1 MGRKMNRG
9 KQQVLFN
16 YLPGRT
22 FDFEG
27 GTIAR
32 VKSIRGLQNNDL
44 NIEILL
50 QRIAAEARPWPQ
62 EFRQALTDR
71 ILSDPSRFVLLEPK
85 NVEAE
90 LFPKV
95 FWCDNRSCGRVF
107 DYSNSDELPG
117 ATCRTCRTGKL
128 VQLRF
133 VKIHRCGE
141 LKELSPPF
149 CQRCHTSN
157 YMALDTRRSERISNF
172 RWICR
177 QCGTKRT
184 LFSGSC
190 RACQQW
196 SGENRMQ
203 NMSIEV
209 HRAGRTFYAHTT
221 TLLNIPNR
229 QLEGFFNLQ
238 EWSAIAA
245 AKFFG
250 LPEVANRS
258 LNDFNQSTSS
268 QEPASDPGLSGAD
281 LDELMR
287 RQASGELTAE
297 QMVAQME
304 ALRQQRRQ
312 EQQQN
317 SPVAIAQ
324 QLEQR
329 TGVSIATWQ
338 QAGQEMLEALM
349 PLEIGNPRNLFDQ
362 SSSESTV
369 QLAQRMGLSQ
379 LALVTDFPMI
389 VATYGYSRVESAP
402 RRNPADPIQ
411 CQLNPFPPQR
421 DYGGKFPIYV
431 DQVQADA
438 LLLSLNPERVHA
450 WLERNGFQPQN
461 IPNGSDSTLARRSYF
476 VQLFED
482 APLRQT
488 LDATRPQARMV
499 FGLLHTLSHLCVR
512 QAALLCGLDQ
522 TSLSEYLLPR
532 TLTFAIYCN
541 HRFGATIGALTAL
554 FEQSLTEWLNAVR
567 DARRCVYDPVC
578 REREA
583 SCHACTHLAE
593 TSCRF
598 FNLNLG
604 RSFLFGGYDPKFRQ
618 NITGYFDPSLS

>member
-1 MGRKMNRG
+1 
-9 KQQVLFN
+9 
-16 YLPGRT
+16 
-22 FDFEG
+22 
-27 GTIAR
+27 
-32 VKSIRGLQNNDL
+32 
-44 NIEILL
+44 
-50 QRIAAEARPWPQ
+50 
-62 EFRQALTDR
+62 
-71 ILSDPSRFVLLEPK
+71 
-85 NVEAE
+85 
-90 LFPKV
+90 
-95 FWCDNRSCGRVF
+95 
-107 DYSNSDELPG
+107 
-117 ATCRTCRTGKL
+117 
-128 VQLRF
+128 
-133 VKIHRCGE
+133 
-141 LKELSPPF
+141 
-149 CQRCHTSN
+149 
-157 YMALDTRRSERISNF
+157 
-172 RWICR
+172 
-177 QCGTKRT
+177 
-184 LFSGSC
+184 
-190 RACQQW
+190 
-196 SGENRMQ
+196 MQ

-238 EWSAIAA
+238 EWPAIAA

-258 LNDFNQSTSS
+258 LSEFKQSTSS

-287 RQASGELTAE
+287 RQDSGELTPE
-297 QMVAQME
+297 QMVAEMQ

-329 TGVSIATWQ
+329 TGVSVATWQ
-338 QAGQEMLEALM
+338 QAGLEMLEALM
-349 PLEIGNPRNLFDQ
+349 PLETGNPRNLFDQ

-461 IPNGSDSTLARRSYF
+461 IPNGSDSILAHRAYF

-482 APLRQT
+482 EPLRQT

-512 QAALLCGLDQ
+512 QAALLCGLDR

-604 RSFLFGGYDPKFRQ
+604 RSFLFGGYEPQFRQ